1 MHGGGA
7 AVITDKMM
15 QEAAEELYQALL
27 TSLPDEN
34 QCSYQFSERF
44 ERRMKRLIRRAEHP
58 LRHRIL
64 QRVASI
70 TLVLFLGFVTL
81 LAISPSVRA
90 AVFGWVREQYENFVT
105 YQYENDMQENVSHT
119 EYELCNIP
127 GDFELTRMCETE
139 SETMIYYANTS
150 TEQIM
155 LFCYSNISDASTY
168 NIYLDEMLQDKAKV
182 NNQEAVFYYSLDENQ
197 TNVLVW
203 IDYSTDTLFTIA
215 AFLDKE
221 EIISIAESVQEIE

>member
-1 MHGGGA
+1 M
-7 AVITDKMM
+7 ITDKMM

-70 TLVLFLGFVTL
+70 ALVLFLGFVTL

-90 AVFGWVREQYENFVT
+90 AVFGWVREQYRNMAT
-105 YQYENDMQENVSHT
+105 YFYEGSSNHDSASC
-119 EYELCNIP
+119 EYELVGLPDGYEEVYRDI
-127 GDFELTRMCETE
+127 
-139 SETMIYYANTS
+139 SEDKSSIYYLDSS
-150 TEQIM
+150 TKQI
-155 LFCYSNISDASTY
+155 LSFTYASSGSFSLLNIQISNASMECVII
-168 NIYLDEMLQDKAKV
+168 NG
-182 NNQEAVFYYSLDENQ
+182 NEADFYYYPDGDQSNL
-197 TNVLVW
+197 LIW
-203 IDYSTDTLFTIA
+203 TDIESNTLFAISAFGSKNELIA
-215 AFLDKE
+215 M
-221 EIISIAESVQEIE
+221 AESVVIKTCE

>member
-70 TLVLFLGFVTL
+70 ALVLFLGFVTL

-90 AVFGWVREQYENFVT
+90 AVFGWVREQYENFAA
-105 YQYENDMQENVSHT
+105 YYFDGEIQQNIEPKK
-119 EYELCNIP
+119 YELGYVPDNYQ
-127 GDFELTRMCETE
+127 EVHREETE
-139 SETMIYYANTS
+139 EKTNIYYLDVETGFLLIFTYAHECSAYAYNLNLSNACMEAAIVNGCSADYYASNNT
-150 TEQIM
+150 EE
-155 LFCYSNISDASTY
+155 SNA
-168 NIYLDEMLQDKAKV
+168 
-182 NNQEAVFYYSLDENQ
+182 
-197 TNVLVW
+197 LVW
-203 IDYSTDTLFTIA
+203 VDLSIDTLFCIKA
-215 AFLDKE
+215 NMSKE
-221 EIISIAESVQEIE
+221 ELISLAENVE

>member
-1 MHGGGA
+1 M
-7 AVITDKMM
+7 ITDKMM

-90 AVFGWVREQYENFVT
+90 AVFGWVREQYDSFAAYYFEGAPQNT
-105 YQYENDMQENVSHT
+105 DNLIAYELGSISL
-119 EYELCNIP
+119 EYEEINRLVT
-127 GDFELTRMCETE
+127 ECET
-139 SETMIYYANTS
+139 TIYYLES
-150 TEQIM
+150 SSGKIM
-155 LFCYSNISDASTY
+155 TFTYTHESDSFKYHIKQDDAIIEKAIVNGCDADVYCFSDEKQSNVIIWVDRT
-168 NIYLDEMLQDKAKV
+168 
-182 NNQEAVFYYSLDENQ
+182 
-197 TNVLVW
+197 TH
-203 IDYSTDTLFTIA
+203 TLFRIS
-215 AFLDKE
+215 AFMDKDDL
-221 EIISIAESVQEIE
+221 ISLASSVKKLE